1 MRIAL
6 IIIYSLLYIS
16 HIILGPYYYTF
27 LLKGEK
33 LKYMSKSIVDVLKHS
48 IYITYVSWLYTIY
61 FLINPNTETYLNAL
75 VMTSLSLI
83 IYVIIYYDSKY
94 IVDSVILHGLM
105 ILPLILFKIKY
116 NIDITS
122 FKPTFIT
129 YFSIVILIIYSF
141 IYKHLYE

>member
-105 ILPLILFKIKY
+105 ILPFILFKIKY